1 MLLQPV
7 CPERRGPS
15 WVPSRRSRWPSALG
29 ARSAP
34 CATAFFSDRA
44 EEACS
49 SGESRAIYTNGHPNE
64 RSEEKGGKQQPKLRA
79 PPWICSS
86 MPATCHG
93 ARVGVQGLP
102 SAPLQCCSLPRG
114 PHRGPTVAG
123 RSLRS
128 RGGFPFQMGLPG
140 LGVLFLTCTKL
151 FDLHSLHELP
161 FLIQNK
167 LLKVGFDQRAG
178 TELRFFS
185 PRPPFGAHAAMIYVM
200 IGHVGLWGAHLISS
214 EWRG

>member
-29 ARSAP
+29 AHSAP
-34 CATAFFSDRA
+34 CATACFSDRA

-49 SGESRAIYTNGHPNE
+49 SGESRAIYTNGHPDE
-64 RSEEKGGKQQPKLRA
+64 RSEEKGQTTAEA
-79 PPWICSS
+79 PRSS
-86 MPATCHG
+86 LDLLLDAGHVSRGPCRGPG
-93 ARVGVQGLP
+93 ASLH
-102 SAPLQCCSLPRG
+102 PLQCCSLPRG

-178 TELRFFS
+178 TELRFSS
-185 PRPPFGAHAAMIYVM
+185 PRPPFGAHAAMIYVI

>member
-1 MLLQPV
+1 M
-7 CPERRGPS
+7 
-15 WVPSRRSRWPSALG
+15 
-29 ARSAP
+29 
-34 CATAFFSDRA
+34 
-44 EEACS
+44 
-49 SGESRAIYTNGHPNE
+49 
-64 RSEEKGGKQQPKLRA
+64 
-79 PPWICSS
+79 
-86 MPATCHG
+86 
-93 ARVGVQGLP
+93 
-102 SAPLQCCSLPRG
+102 
-114 PHRGPTVAG
+114 G
-123 RSLRS
+123 R
-128 RGGFPFQMGLPG
+128 PG

-185 PRPPFGAHAAMIYVM
+185 PRPLFGAHAAMIYVI

>member
-29 ARSAP
+29 AHSAP

-49 SGESRAIYTNGHPNE
+49 SGESRAIYTNGHPNG
-64 RSEEKGGKQQPKLRA
+64 RSEERGQTTAEAPRSSLDLFLDAGHVSRGPCRGPGASLR
-79 PPWICSS
+79 
-86 MPATCHG
+86 
-93 ARVGVQGLP
+93 
-102 SAPLQCCSLPRG
+102 PLQCCSLPRR
-114 PHRGPTVAG
+114 PRRGPTVAG

-178 TELRFFS
+178 TELRFSS
-185 PRPPFGAHAAMIYVM
+185 PCPPFGAHAAMIYVM

-214 EWRG
+214 ERRG

>member
-29 ARSAP
+29 AHSAP

-79 PPWICSS
+79 PPWVCFS

-102 SAPLQCCSLPRG
+102 SALFSAVPCPADRAGVRRWLADLCG
-114 PHRGPTVAG
+114 AGVA
-123 RSLRS
+123 SRS
-128 RGGFPFQMGLPG
+128 RWDFR
-140 LGVLFLTCTKL
+140 
-151 FDLHSLHELP
+151 D
-161 FLIQNK
+161 
-167 LLKVGFDQRAG
+167 
-178 TELRFFS
+178 
-185 PRPPFGAHAAMIYVM
+185 
-200 IGHVGLWGAHLISS
+200 
-214 EWRG
+214 

>member
-1 MLLQPV
+1 
-7 CPERRGPS
+7 
-15 WVPSRRSRWPSALG
+15 
-29 ARSAP
+29 
-34 CATAFFSDRA
+34 
-44 EEACS
+44 
-49 SGESRAIYTNGHPNE
+49 
-64 RSEEKGGKQQPKLRA
+64 
-79 PPWICSS
+79 
-86 MPATCHG
+86 
-93 ARVGVQGLP
+93 
-102 SAPLQCCSLPRG
+102 
-114 PHRGPTVAG
+114 
-123 RSLRS
+123 
-128 RGGFPFQMGLPG
+128 MGLPG

-214 EWRG
+214 ERRG